1 MSERSESPAVDDN
14 FMDEILK
21 QIHHLTRLTTETHN
35 RLSALENNQTITPT
49 VVQTPYQA
57 RPDPRTIDTRAAR
70 ATAGLSNLD
79 ENFEGA
85 LKTPK
90 PRRSSILARDLQH
103 ENDNCR
109 VLTLQATTSS

>member
-1 MSERSESPAVDDN
+1 MSERSENPRVDDN

-21 QIHHLTRLTTETHN
+21 QVHHLTRLSTETHN
-35 RLSALENNQTITPT
+35 RLSALENNQIITPT
-49 VVQTPYQA
+49 VVETPYQP
-57 RPDPRTIDTRAAR
+57 RPDPRTAAR

-79 ENFEGA
+79 ENFEGT